1 MVRTR
6 LLIGSALLVALAA
19 IVWID
24 ERIGQPTV
32 LLVVAVLFGVLASVE
47 FLRLFSVKTRAVSIL
62 CGLAALPAILLP
74 IFCGDLTF
82 EQACLWILIAQGII
96 ALLHVTASLQRHGPD
111 AARNCLRDYGIGII
125 AVLYCLVPIGLLIDL
140 AMTSG
145 RGSLFVI
152 VLILVVKCADIGGYL
167 GGTAFGRR
175 RVLPAVSPKKSYE
188 GSFCGLALTIA
199 ASFLVAHYW
208 PGLLLDSSAAVII
221 TLAVALNLA
230 SQAGDFTESALKRV
244 LGVKDSAQLL
254 PTFGGALDMMDSLVI
269 AVPVAAVAFRIWS

>member
-1 MVRTR
+1 
-6 LLIGSALLVALAA
+6 
-19 IVWID
+19 
-24 ERIGQPTV
+24 
-32 LLVVAVLFGVLASVE
+32 
-47 FLRLFSVKTRAVSIL
+47 
-62 CGLAALPAILLP
+62 
-74 IFCGDLTF
+74 
-82 EQACLWILIAQGII
+82 
-96 ALLHVTASLQRHGPD
+96 
-111 AARNCLRDYGIGII
+111 
-125 AVLYCLVPIGLLIDL
+125 
-140 AMTSG
+140 
-145 RGSLFVI
+145 
-152 VLILVVKCADIGGYL
+152 VVKCADIGGYL

-188 GSFCGLALTIA
+188 GSFCGLVLTIA